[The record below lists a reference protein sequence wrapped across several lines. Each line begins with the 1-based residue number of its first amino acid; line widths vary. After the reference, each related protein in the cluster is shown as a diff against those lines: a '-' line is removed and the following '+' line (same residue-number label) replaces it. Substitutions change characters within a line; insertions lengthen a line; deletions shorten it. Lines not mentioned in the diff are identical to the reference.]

1 MSISYYLNLSLA
13 FLVMGGVLVLVLK
26 FSKLVHS
33 KKYSGDI
40 QIKDRLPVDAG
51 VTLLIV
57 SVRGQ
62 DVLLSV
68 ANKSVTILKEFN
80 DQGLD
85 TNFDTG
91 IAES

>member
-1 MSISYYLNLSLA
+1 MSLSYYLNLSLA
-13 FLVMGGVLVLVLK
+13 FLIMGGVLFLVLK
-26 FSKLVHS
+26 FSKHLHA
-33 KKYSGDI
+33 KKYTGDI

-68 ANKSVTILKEFN
+68 ANKSVTILKEFEDKQDGN
-80 DQGLD
+80 YA
-85 TNFDTG
+85 TH
-91 IAES
+91 